1 VPIGIESKEVLIALR
16 QDAGEDMDVL
26 PVPSPDA
33 EVLGVFILLSLPFL
47 IVGFVFFVV
56 CGSVVVVVE
65 VVLLFATTA
74 IGAADDDDD
83 DDDEEVVTE

>member
-1 VPIGIESKEVLIALR
+1 VPIGIESKEVFIALR
-16 QDAGEDMDVL
+16 QDAGEDMDVPL
-26 PVPSPDA
+26 PDA

-65 VVLLFATTA
+65 VVL
-74 IGAADDDDD
+74 
-83 DDDEEVVTE
+83 